1 MGKVKIEGTEIEIAG
16 DQISEEEFNFIND
29 LKKEYTS
36 KLNPSGV
43 TEKDI
48 NPETGYYNL
57 PEVSSKIRFA
67 VSAAPNFESKVKTLQ
82 KFFPK
87 VDQDEFDPTN
97 FIVTDANGKKYILDD
112 KSKTNIGDVID
123 EGKAITQMV
132 TSTGGAIAGSAA
144 GPVGTIAGSGG
155 GLALGSEIYERIGQ
169 IAGTEIDRSPEEY
182 ATTRATEFAFGS
194 VAQAATPLLLRGVKS
209 IFKGK
214 TDTEAY
220 EFLGKKLGISSKEA
234 EKVYKSYGSLE
245 EKINK
250 DIQLTMADRLKLFK
264 KYQTSPTLGQATEN
278 TLIDTLET
286 TFSNVPFASQ
296 IMRNTAERAQDKLGK
311 VFTDNVVN
319 SLQLPGKVLAT
330 RAQAADVIK
339 RGLTGKGGKVDI
351 GDLEFGIT
359 NGTGFIQKFRNIN
372 NVNYGAVK
380 ELLTTT
386 PAANKK
392 ITLTKTL
399 NFLAEKATAP
409 GGLEKTF
416 ASINDPK
423 IVKMFNSLVDDAG
436 AKFNKKGMLTKEGV
450 VSYEG
455 IDAIRKTVGT
465 KLSDPTLY
473 EELPRSVYKKLYA
486 SIQDD
491 IRTSLGK
498 IQGASGTK
506 ILQAVDK
513 ADNYYKANIKIIDDF
528 VEPIAKKADIDN
540 IVSQLLTKAK
550 AGDTTLKNVMKAIGP
565 ERSGV
570 LISSIMRKLGE
581 VPSTGQLGA
590 LAKTNTFNTGQ
601 FIKNYNEIS
610 EAAKKTLFENPM
622 FKGKSYGTLNQSLKD
637 VQALATYIERQ
648 NPFKDLGQTA
658 TKGAAGTGLLIGGGA
673 AATIG
678 TGDPLFLLGIPI
690 FGYGGAFTLKLM
702 SNPGFMNWVSQ
713 GVKIAGNKGFDGV
726 LEHIGKLG
734 AVAGMSDE
742 DTAELTNQYLELI
755 KKTSEASTDE
765 NKQQAAQQDL
775 QNQQQLKT
783 AAAAKPVSAPVTPV
797 NTQVTD
803 PMQFASLFPQ
813 DALGQA
819 IAQRKV
825 I

>member
-1 MGKVKIEGTEIEIAG
+1 MGKVKIEGVEIEIAG

-29 LKKEYTS
+29 LKNEYTS

-43 TEKDI
+43 TDKDI

-87 VDQDEFDPTN
+87 VVQDEFDPTN
-97 FIVTDANGKKYILDD
+97 FIVTDANGTKYILDD

-132 TSTGGAIAGSAA
+132 TSTGGAVAGSVA
-144 GPVGTIAGSGG
+144 GPAGTIAGSGG

-182 ATTRATEFAFGS
+182 AKTRATEFVFGS

-209 IFKGK
+209 VFKGK
-214 TDTEAY
+214 TDAEAY
-220 EFLGKKLGISSKEA
+220 AKLGEKLGISSKEA

-245 EKINK
+245 EKISK

-264 KYQTSPTLGQATEN
+264 KYDTPATLGQATEN

-296 IMRNTAERAQDKLGK
+296 IMRNTAEKAQDQLGQI
-311 VFTDNVVN
+311 FTKNVIS
-319 SLQLPGKVLAT
+319 SLGVPRLAT
-330 RAQAADVIK
+330 RAEAAAVIK
-339 RGLTGKGGKVDI
+339 RGLTGKGGQVDI

-359 NGTGFIQKFRNIN
+359 NAVGSIQKFRNIN
-372 NVNYGAVK
+372 NINYGAVK
-380 ELLTTT
+380 ELLRNT

-392 ITLTKTL
+392 ITLTNTL
-399 NFLAEKATAP
+399 KFLSEQATAP
-409 GGLEKTF
+409 GGLQKTY

-423 IVKMFNSLVDDAG
+423 IVKMFQSLVDDSG
-436 AKFNKKGMLTKEGV
+436 AKFNKEGALTKGGV
-450 VSYEG
+450 VNYEG
-455 IDAIRKTVGT
+455 IDAVRKSVGT

-473 EELPRSVYKKLYA
+473 ESLPRSLYKKLYA

-491 IRTSLGK
+491 IRASLGK
-498 IQGASGTK
+498 IQGTSGTK
-506 ILQAVDK
+506 ILQAIDK
-513 ADNYYKANIKIIDDF
+513 ANNYYNTKIKVIDKF
-528 VEPIAKKADIDN
+528 IEPIAKKADIDN
-540 IVSQLLTKAK
+540 IVSQLITKSK
-550 AGDTTLKNVMKAIGP
+550 AGDTTLKNLMQELGK
-565 ERSGV
+565 ERSAV
-570 LISSIMRKLGE
+570 LISSIMRKLGQ

-590 LAKTNTFNTGQ
+590 LGKTNTFNTGQ
-601 FIKNYNEIS
+601 FIKNYDELS
-610 EAAKKTLFENPM
+610 DAAKNTLFANPM
-622 FKGKSYGTLNQSLKD
+622 FKGKNYGTLNQSLKD

-734 AVAGMSDE
+734 TIAGMSDE

-755 KKTSEASTDE
+755 KKTSEASIDE

-783 AAAAKPVSAPVTPV
+783 AAAARPVSAPVSPV

-803 PMQFASLFPQ
+803 PMQYASLFPQ

>member
-1 MGKVKIEGTEIEIAG
+1 
-16 DQISEEEFNFIND
+16 
-29 LKKEYTS
+29 
-36 KLNPSGV
+36 
-43 TEKDI
+43 
-48 NPETGYYNL
+48 
-57 PEVSSKIRFA
+57 
-67 VSAAPNFESKVKTLQ
+67 
-82 KFFPK
+82 
-87 VDQDEFDPTN
+87 
-97 FIVTDANGKKYILDD
+97 
-112 KSKTNIGDVID
+112 
-123 EGKAITQMV
+123 
-132 TSTGGAIAGSAA
+132 
-144 GPVGTIAGSGG
+144 
-155 GLALGSEIYERIGQ
+155 
-169 IAGTEIDRSPEEY
+169 
-182 ATTRATEFAFGS
+182 
-194 VAQAATPLLLRGVKS
+194 
-209 IFKGK
+209 
-214 TDTEAY
+214 
-220 EFLGKKLGISSKEA
+220 
-234 EKVYKSYGSLE
+234 
-245 EKINK
+245 
-250 DIQLTMADRLKLFK
+250 
-264 KYQTSPTLGQATEN
+264 
-278 TLIDTLET
+278 
-286 TFSNVPFASQ
+286 
-296 IMRNTAERAQDKLGK
+296 
-311 VFTDNVVN
+311 
-319 SLQLPGKVLAT
+319 
-330 RAQAADVIK
+330 
-339 RGLTGKGGKVDI
+339 
-351 GDLEFGIT
+351 
-359 NGTGFIQKFRNIN
+359 
-372 NVNYGAVK
+372 
-380 ELLTTT
+380 
-386 PAANKK
+386 
-392 ITLTKTL
+392 
-399 NFLAEKATAP
+399 
-409 GGLEKTF
+409 
-416 ASINDPK
+416 
-423 IVKMFNSLVDDAG
+423 MFNSLVDDAG

-506 ILQAVDK
+506 ILKTLDK

-610 EAAKKTLFENPM
+610 EAAKKTLFQNPM

-702 SNPGFMNWVSQ
+702 SNPGFMNWISQ

-734 AVAGMSDE
+734 AIAGMSDE

>member
-209 IFKGK
+209 VFKGK
-214 TDTEAY
+214 TDSEAY
-220 EFLGKKLGISSKEA
+220 AKLGEKLGISSKEA

-245 EKINK
+245 EKISK

-264 KYQTSPTLGQATEN
+264 KYDTPATLGQATEN

-296 IMRNTAERAQDKLGK
+296 IMRNTAEKAQDQLGQ
-311 VFTDNVVN
+311 VFTKNVIS
-319 SLQLPGKVLAT
+319 SLGVPRLAT
-330 RAQAADVIK
+330 RAEAADVIK

-359 NGTGFIQKFRNIN
+359 NAVGSIQRFRNIN
-372 NVNYGAVK
+372 NINYGAVK
-380 ELLTTT
+380 ELLAKT

-473 EELPRSVYKKLYA
+473 EELPRAVYKKLYA

-513 ADNYYKANIKIIDDF
+513 ANNYYNTKIKVIDKF
-528 VEPIAKKADIDN
+528 IEPIAKKADIDN
-540 IVSQLLTKAK
+540 IVSQLITKSK
-550 AGDTTLKNVMKAIGP
+550 AGDTTLKNLMKELKQ
-565 ERSGV
+565 ERSAV
-570 LISSIMRKLGE
+570 LISSIMNKLGQ

-590 LAKTNTFNTGQ
+590 LGKTNTFNTGQ
-601 FIKNYNEIS
+601 FIKNYDELS
-610 EAAKKTLFENPM
+610 DAAKKTLFANPM
-622 FKGKSYGTLNQSLKD
+622 FKGKNYGTLNQSLKD

-702 SNPGFMNWVSQ
+702 SNPGFMNWISQ

-734 AVAGMSDE
+734 TIAGMSDE